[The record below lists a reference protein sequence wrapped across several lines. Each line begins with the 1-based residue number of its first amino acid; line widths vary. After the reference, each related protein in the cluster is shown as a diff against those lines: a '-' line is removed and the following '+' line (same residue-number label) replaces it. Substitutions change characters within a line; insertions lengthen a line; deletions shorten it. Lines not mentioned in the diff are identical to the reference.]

1 MALWFIGISSRLWII
16 LWHASVSLGGPV
28 KPLSVLPFSDL
39 AQKSEDLLSCA
50 REGGLSVIVT
60 EEGRPV
66 ILALP
71 FDLRLLEHGVQR
83 ATALHLLE
91 SGVITSGQGA
101 RLAGISLE
109 EFIEIAGKAG
119 ITMVDYPPGEL
130 EKEVEAA
137 LGTTPPPSK

>member
-1 MALWFIGISSRLWII
+1 M
-16 LWHASVSLGGPV
+16 

-39 AQKSEDLLSCA
+39 GQKSEDLLSCA
-50 REGGLSVIVT
+50 REGRLSLILT

-71 FDLRLLEHGVQR
+71 FDLRLLEHGVHR

-91 SGVITSGQGA
+91 SGLVTLSQGA

-109 EFIEIAGKAG
+109 EFIELAGKAG
-119 ITMVDYPPGEL
+119 ITIVDHPPEGL
-130 EKEVEAA
+130 EKEVEVVMEPI
-137 LGTTPPPSK
+137 PPPSE